1 MDDRDTMGDRTRKR
15 RDTGGPDMT
24 TPGEPID
31 LPALVVLLYR
41 ADWTRLSLSAAVHRR
56 HDQALRNKN
65 YNTRDRSEYPP
76 GHEPSDAEPAIEEA
90 RGRILLAPGGRYRDE
105 VTDEDG
111 PGLTVCVG
119 GTRGGISEG
128 IDTRAHA
135 GGPPYPLGD
144 LLTPSWLLT
153 EFDLDLTGT
162 SVVGGRTACR
172 VIATDRKS

>member
-1 MDDRDTMGDRTRKR
+1 
-15 RDTGGPDMT
+15 MT

-56 HDQALRNKN
+56 HDQALRNKI
-65 YNTRDRSEYPP
+65 YNIRDMSEYPP

-111 PGLTVCVG
+111 PGLTVCDG
-119 GTRGGISEG
+119 ETRWVISEG
-128 IDTRAHA
+128 IANRRDA
-135 GGPPYPLGD
+135 GGGCGGAGEEEGAAPAPA
-144 LLTPSWLLT
+144 
-153 EFDLDLTGT
+153 
-162 SVVGGRTACR
+162 VGGGGAG
-172 VIATDRKS
+172 

>member
-1 MDDRDTMGDRTRKR
+1 
-15 RDTGGPDMT
+15 MT

-56 HDQALRNKN
+56 HDQALRYKF
-65 YNTRDRSEYPP
+65 YNIRDMSEYPP

-105 VTDEDG
+105 GTDEDG
-111 PGLTVCVG
+111 PGLTVCDG
-119 GTRGGISEG
+119 EPRGGISDG
-128 IDTRAHA
+128 IATRRDP

-153 EFDLDLTGT
+153 AFDLDLT
-162 SVVGGRTACR
+162 
-172 VIATDRKS
+172 